1 MKKVFAVILSA
12 LMLLSCASAM
22 AEGAFR
28 VGMEC
33 NYAPYNWTQ
42 AEPSEFTVPIEGGG
56 GYADGYDVQIAKLIA
71 EGLGKELVIVK
82 TEWDG
87 LPMGVMS
94 GAFDAIIAG
103 MSPTEERKATLDFSD
118 PYRTNKLVVVVKK
131 DSPYA
136 SATSLEE
143 LSGATITGQLNTFH
157 YTVIDQIPGVN
168 KAMAMETFPAMIVAV
183 QSGAVDGYV
192 AEEDGAQADTAA
204 NPDLT
209 YIKFDEG
216 KGFEASEADTS
227 IAVGLAKG
235 SDLLGPI
242 NEILAGIDDAA
253 AMSSWPAPRSAS
265 PSISKPHGGTCRSR
279 CVPFPCGFPMFQ
291 HQRSCPHVSIT
302 NHFFRLGRL
311 YSGQVRH
318 AVFKRRGRYAA
329 GGHHRHGD
337 RFRHRTAGG
346 HSAHHPR
353 RPA

>member
-1 MKKVFAVILSA
+1 MKRLLCALIA
-12 LMLLSCASAM
+12 LMLLGSFACA
-22 AEGAFR
+22 ETLR

-242 NEILAGIDDAA
+242 NEILAGIDDATRDEL
-253 AMSSWPAPRSAS
+253 M
-265 PSISKPHGGTCRSR
+265 
-279 CVPFPCGFPMFQ
+279 
-291 HQRSCPHVSIT
+291 
-302 NHFFRLGRL
+302 
-311 YSGQVRH
+311 
-318 AVFKRRGRYAA
+318 A
-329 GGHHRHGD
+329 GAKERQ
-337 RFRHRTAGG
+337 
-346 HSAHHPR
+346 PLNQ
-353 RPA
+353 

>member
-1 MKKVFAVILSA
+1 MWIKAAMAHTIRRFFHYQQGGTSIMKKVFAVILSA

-22 AEGAFR
+22 AEGTFR

-157 YTVIDQIPGVN
+157 YTVIDQISGVN

-242 NEILAGIDDAA
+242 NEILAGIDDATRDEL
-253 AMSSWPAPRSAS
+253 M
-265 PSISKPHGGTCRSR
+265 
-279 CVPFPCGFPMFQ
+279 
-291 HQRSCPHVSIT
+291 
-302 NHFFRLGRL
+302 
-311 YSGQVRH
+311 
-318 AVFKRRGRYAA
+318 A
-329 GGHHRHGD
+329 GAKERQ
-337 RFRHRTAGG
+337 
-346 HSAHHPR
+346 PLNQ
-353 RPA
+353 